1 MTDRRRWLNRWEGGG
16 GSVEQVDQ
24 DDGWDDWVRIK
35 LGCVCGEVKLD
46 ANLIGKALEKTR

>member
-1 MTDRRRWLNRWEGGG
+1 M
-16 GSVEQVDQ
+16 VDAYVLVDK
-24 DDGWDDWVRIK
+24 DDGWDDWVGIK